1 LYRVPVLFSQRPDPL
16 WAKLVVQ
23 NWDRPPR
30 WTTRHRPGIGR
41 VEGDRFILDGTT
53 IEEVDKYHLET
64 LQLAVDQ
71 TNDQYR
77 DHLARERAEQDRTAQ
92 AHAAQDASVQAAL
105 ESMRHRFGD

>member
-1 LYRVPVLFSQRPDPL
+1 M
-16 WAKLVVQ
+16 
-23 NWDRPPR
+23 
-30 WTTRHRPGIGR
+30 HRPGIGR

-77 DHLARERAEQDRTAQ
+77 DHLARVRAEQDRTAQ
-92 AHAAQDASVQAAL
+92 AHANQDAAVQAAM
-105 ESMRHRFGD
+105 ERMRHRFGD